1 MTKDTILIAVLLCVG
16 FTFAQ
21 STLAEVPL
29 GWRPDTPTDA
39 DKDIDMDIGAP
50 VALYELLEL
59 SESQLASL
67 KQVDSAREDEI
78 FPLLREAWEKSWDL
92 MREFRREPPDTAI
105 VNMILA
111 DIEGVRQ
118 RIYVVNARHREMAK
132 TYLNPTQFST
142 LADIEMAAEL
152 MEVAQEAI
160 DANLVAAPD
169 HHFGGIPEFGFF
181 GIPGFGLFDG
191 FFGSILDGSDNSDSL
206 PGEPVE
212 GR

>member
-1 MTKDTILIAVLLCVG
+1 MTKDTILIAILLCVG

-29 GWRPDTPTDA
+29 GWRPDTPTDT
-39 DKDIDMDIGAP
+39 DKDIDKDIGAP

-67 KQVDSAREDEI
+67 KGVDNAREDEV

-105 VNMILA
+105 INMILA

-132 TYLNPTQFST
+132 TYLNPTQLST
-142 LADIEMAAEL
+142 LEDIEMAAEL

-160 DANLVAAPD
+160 AANLVAAPD
-169 HHFGGIPEFGFF
+169 HHFGGIPEFGFL